1 MIKAVIFD
9 LDGTLIDTEKYYRIN
24 WPKAFEHFGY
34 KMTDEQALLLRSL
47 GRPFVQKF
55 LKEISGDEN
64 FDYEKIKS
72 YRSKLME
79 ESIRKNG
86 LTLKPGAEKILN
98 FLKENKI
105 TIALAT
111 ASPADRAE
119 KYLSQTGILRFFD
132 RIISATMVKEGK
144 PSPDIYEF
152 AVESLKLK
160 AEECLAVEDSPN
172 GIRSAYD
179 AGCRVAMIPDQEEP
193 SEEIKKLLFI
203 CKKSLDELTEI
214 FQ

>member
-9 LDGTLIDTEKYYRIN
+9 LDGTLIDTERFYRIN

-34 KMTDEQALLLRSL
+34 RMSDEQALLLRSL

-64 FDYEKIKS
+64 FDYEKVKS

-79 ESIRKNG
+79 KSLEENG
-86 LTLKPGAEKILN
+86 LNLKKGAKELLEFLREK
-98 FLKENKI
+98 KI
-105 TIALAT
+105 VTAVAT
-111 ASPADRAE
+111 ASPKDRAE
-119 KYLSQTGILRFFD
+119 RYLSQTGILKFFD
-132 RIISATMVKEGK
+132 KIISATMVEKGK

-152 AVESLKLK
+152 AVKELKLK

-172 GIRSAYD
+172 GIKSAYA
-179 AGCRVAMIPDQEEP
+179 AGCKVAMIPDQDTADEET
-193 SEEIKKLLFI
+193 KKMLFAY
-203 CKKSLDELTEI
+203 KSSLDELKEL
-214 FQ
+214 F

>member
-9 LDGTLIDTEKYYRIN
+9 LDGTLIDTERFYRIN

-34 KMTDEQALLLRSL
+34 RMSDEQALLLRSF

-64 FDYEKIKS
+64 FDYEKVKS

-79 ESIRKNG
+79 KS
-86 LTLKPGAEKILN
+86 
-98 FLKENKI
+98 LKENGLNLKKGAKELLEFLREKKI
-105 TIALAT
+105 VTAVAT
-111 ASPADRAE
+111 ASPKDRAE
-119 KYLSQTGILRFFD
+119 RYLSQTGILKFFD
-132 RIISATMVKEGK
+132 IIISATMVEKGK

-152 AVESLKLK
+152 AVKELKLK

-172 GIRSAYD
+172 GIKSAFA
-179 AGCRVAMIPDQEEP
+179 AGCKVAMIPDQDTADEET
-193 SEEIKKLLFI
+193 KKMLFAY
-203 CKKSLDELTEI
+203 KSSLDKLKEL
-214 FQ
+214 F

>member
-9 LDGTLIDTEKYYRIN
+9 LDGTLIDTERFYRIN

-34 KMTDEQALLLRSL
+34 RMSDEQALLLRSL

-64 FDYEKIKS
+64 FDYEKVKS

-79 ESIRKNG
+79 KSLKKNG
-86 LTLKPGAEKILN
+86 LNLKNGAKEILEFLRKKKIV
-98 FLKENKI
+98 
-105 TIALAT
+105 TAVAT
-111 ASPADRAE
+111 ASPKDRAE
-119 KYLSQTGILRFFD
+119 RYLSQTGILKFFD
-132 RIISATMVKEGK
+132 KIISATMVEKGK

-152 AVESLKLK
+152 AVKELKLK

-172 GIRSAYD
+172 GIKSAYA
-179 AGCRVAMIPDQEEP
+179 AGCKVAMIPDQDTADEET
-193 SEEIKKLLFI
+193 KKMLFAY
-203 CKKSLDELTEI
+203 KSSLDELKEL
-214 FQ
+214 F

>member
-9 LDGTLIDTEKYYRIN
+9 LDGTLIDTERFYRIN

-34 KMTDEQALLLRSL
+34 RMSDEQALLLRSL

-64 FDYEKIKS
+64 FDYEKVKS

-79 ESIRKNG
+79 KS
-86 LTLKPGAEKILN
+86 
-98 FLKENKI
+98 LKENGLNLKNGAKEILEFLREKKI
-105 TIALAT
+105 VTAVAT
-111 ASPADRAE
+111 ASPKDRAE
-119 KYLSQTGILRFFD
+119 RYLSQTGILKFFD
-132 RIISATMVKEGK
+132 KIISATMVEKGK

-152 AVESLKLK
+152 AVKELKLE

-172 GIRSAYD
+172 GIKSAYA
-179 AGCRVAMIPDQEEP
+179 AGCKVAMIPDQDTADEET
-193 SEEIKKLLFI
+193 KKMLFAY
-203 CKKSLDELTEI
+203 KSSLDELKEL
-214 FQ
+214 F

>member
-9 LDGTLIDTEKYYRIN
+9 LDGTLIDTERFYRIN

-34 KMTDEQALLLRSL
+34 RMSDEQALLLRSL

-64 FDYEKIKS
+64 FDYEKVKS

-79 ESIRKNG
+79 KSLEENG
-86 LTLKPGAEKILN
+86 LQLKKGAKELLEFLREK
-98 FLKENKI
+98 KI
-105 TIALAT
+105 VTAVAT
-111 ASPADRAE
+111 ASPKDRAE
-119 KYLSQTGILRFFD
+119 RYLSQTGILKFFD
-132 RIISATMVKEGK
+132 KIISATMVEKGK

-152 AVESLKLK
+152 AVKELKLE

-172 GIRSAYD
+172 GIKSAFA
-179 AGCRVAMIPDQEEP
+179 AGCKVAMIPDQDTADEET
-193 SEEIKKLLFI
+193 KKMLFAY
-203 CKKSLDELTEI
+203 KSSLDELKEL
-214 FQ
+214 F

>member
-9 LDGTLIDTEKYYRIN
+9 LDGTLIDTERFYRIN

-34 KMTDEQALLLRSL
+34 RMSDEQALLLRSL

-64 FDYEKIKS
+64 FDYEKVKS

-79 ESIRKNG
+79 KS
-86 LTLKPGAEKILN
+86 
-98 FLKENKI
+98 LKENGLNLKKGAKELLEFLREKKI
-105 TIALAT
+105 VTAVAT
-111 ASPADRAE
+111 ASPKDRAE
-119 KYLSQTGILRFFD
+119 RYLSQTGILKFFD
-132 RIISATMVKEGK
+132 KIISATMVEKGK

-152 AVESLKLK
+152 AVKELKLE

-172 GIRSAYD
+172 GIKSAFA
-179 AGCRVAMIPDQEEP
+179 AGCKVAMIPDQDTADEET
-193 SEEIKKLLFI
+193 KKMLFAY
-203 CKKSLDELTEI
+203 KSSLDELKEL
-214 FQ
+214 F

>member
-34 KMTDEQALLLRSL
+34 RMSDEQALLLRSL

-64 FDYEKIKS
+64 FDYEKVKS

-79 ESIRKNG
+79 KS
-86 LTLKPGAEKILN
+86 
-98 FLKENKI
+98 LKENGLQLKKGAEEILKFLNEKKI
-105 TIALAT
+105 VTAVAT
-111 ASPADRAE
+111 ASPKDRAE
-119 KYLSQTGILRFFD
+119 RYLSQTGILKFFD
-132 RIISATMVKEGK
+132 KIISASMVEKGK

-152 AVESLKLK
+152 AVKELKLE

-172 GIRSAYD
+172 GIKSAFA
-179 AGCRVAMIPDQEEP
+179 AGCKVAMIPDQDTADEET
-193 SEEIKKLLFI
+193 KKMLFAY
-203 CKKSLDELTEI
+203 KTSLDELKEL
-214 FQ
+214 F